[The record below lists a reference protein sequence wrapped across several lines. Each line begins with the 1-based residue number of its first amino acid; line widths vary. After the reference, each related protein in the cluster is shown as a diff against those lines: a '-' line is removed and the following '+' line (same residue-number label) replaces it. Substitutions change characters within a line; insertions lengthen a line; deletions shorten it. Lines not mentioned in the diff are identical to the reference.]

1 MSKTTSGSPAL
12 KEFEL
17 DSWWEAVLA
26 ELNADAE
33 WAEATKYFPA
43 RIEFRGEHASW
54 TVDTRDGRAVSVR
67 QGAHP
72 QGSDITIAAPDAEWR
87 RVIDGDTDWF
97 QGTSPGLGQIAVEG
111 DGIAAMR
118 NVKAMWLLLGALSRA
133 GKAAAEPGPYSPDPH
148 ADRHTALTGRYIVV
162 NGLRTYYEEAG
173 EGIPIVCI
181 HAAGQDTLMYRH
193 VLEGLSDEFRVISID
208 APGHGKTLEPEGGA
222 FRDIS
227 DHADFNEAF
236 MEALGLENPVIVGCS
251 MGGNMVLE
259 LAARR
264 PGFYRAVISAEGSD
278 YTPTVSDTLLEMLIL
293 NGAQILEGW
302 SESMTGHRT
311 PPGRA
316 REVVWQLRRVCP
328 EVIAADLTGYAGFD
342 RREHVGRIK
351 SPVLLL
357 RGDADWLVPQAMVEQ
372 VAGRIPGSRI
382 AVLEGTGHY
391 PMIENPVE
399 FNEAVRGFVK
409 ETVQ

>member
-1 MSKTTSGSPAL
+1 MSKVAHGSPAL

-26 ELNADAE
+26 ELNADTQ
-33 WAEATKYFPA
+33 WSEAAKYFPA
-43 RIEFRGEHASW
+43 RIGFRGEHASW
-54 TVDTRDGRAVSVR
+54 TIDTRDGRAVSVR
-67 QGAHP
+67 RGVHP
-72 QGSDITIAAPDAEWR
+72 QGADITIVAPDSEWR

-97 QGTSPGLGQIAVEG
+97 QGTSPGLGQITVEG

-118 NVKAMWLLLGALSRA
+118 NVKAMWCLLDALSRA
-133 GKAAAEPGPYSPDPH
+133 GKPAAEPGPYSPDPQTG
-148 ADRHTALTGRYIVV
+148 RHTALTGRYIEV

-236 MEALGLENPVIVGCS
+236 MEALGLESPVIVGCS

-311 PPGRA
+311 PPARA

-342 RREHVGRIK
+342 RREQVGRIE

-357 RGDADWLVPQAMVEQ
+357 RGDADWLVPQEMVEQ
-372 VAGRIPGSRI
+372 VSSRVPGSRI

-399 FNEAVRGFVK
+399 FNETVRGFVK
-409 ETVQ
+409 ETLR

>member
-1 MSKTTSGSPAL
+1 MSKKTSAADVL
-12 KEFEL
+12 EEFGQEP
-17 DSWWEAVLA
+17 WWDEVLA
-26 ELNADAE
+26 GLNADSE
-33 WAEATKYFPA
+33 WAEAAKYFPA
-43 RIEFRGEHASW
+43 RIEFRSDLTSW
-54 TVDTRDGRAVSVR
+54 TIDTRDGRAVSVR
-67 QGAHP
+67 RGTHP
-72 QGSDITIAAPDAEWR
+72 QGADITLVAPDAEWR

-97 QGTSPGLGQIAVEG
+97 QATSPGLGRLTVEG
-111 DGIAAMR
+111 DGVAAMR
-118 NVKAMWLLLGALSRA
+118 NVKAMWRFLGVLSTA
-133 GKAAAEPGPYSPDPH
+133 GRPAAEPGPYSPDPTEG
-148 ADRHTALTGRYIVV
+148 RHTGITGRYVEV
-162 NGLRTYYEEAG
+162 GGLRTYYEEAG

-208 APGHGKTLEPEGGA
+208 APGHGKTLEPEDGA
-222 FRDIS
+222 FRSIS

-236 MEALGLENPVIVGCS
+236 MAELGLENPVIVGCS

-264 PGFYRAVISAEGSD
+264 PDFYRAVISAEGSD
-278 YTPTVSDTLLEMLIL
+278 HTPTVSGTLLEMLLL

-302 SESMTGHRT
+302 SRSMTGRRT
-311 PPGRA
+311 PPQRA

-342 RREHVGRIK
+342 RRDQVGAIK

-357 RGDADWLVPQAMVEQ
+357 RGDADWLVPQEMVEQ
-372 VAGRIPGSRI
+372 VAERVPGSRI

-399 FNEAVRGFVK
+399 FNDTVRGFVE
-409 ETVQ
+409 ETLR

>member
-1 MSKTTSGSPAL
+1 MT
-12 KEFEL
+12 KETRSSHGLEKFEQET
-17 DSWWEAVLA
+17 WWEAVLA
-26 ELNADAE
+26 ELNADTQ
-33 WAEATKYFPA
+33 WADAAKYFPA
-43 RIEFRGEHASW
+43 RIEFRGDRTAW

-67 QGAHP
+67 RGTHP
-72 QGSDITIAAPDAEWR
+72 QGADVTLVAPDAEWR

-97 QGTSPGLGQIAVEG
+97 EGTSPGLGRITVEG
-111 DGIAAMR
+111 DGVAAMR
-118 NVKAMWLLLGALSRA
+118 NVKAMWRLLGALSTADKPALR
-133 GKAAAEPGPYSPDPH
+133 PGPYSPDPH
-148 ADRHTALTGRYIVV
+148 TGRHTAVTGHYVEV

-173 EGIPIVCI
+173 AGIPIVCI

-193 VLEGLSDEFRVISID
+193 VLEGLSDEYRVISID
-208 APGHGKTLEPEGGA
+208 APGHGKTLEPAGGA

-259 LAARR
+259 LASRR
-264 PGFYRAVISAEGSD
+264 PDFYRAVVSAEGSD
-278 YTPTVSDTLLEMLIL
+278 YTPTISDTVLEMLLL

-302 SESMTGHRT
+302 SQSITGHRT
-311 PPGRA
+311 PPERA

-342 RREHVGRIK
+342 RRDEVGRIK
-351 SPVLLL
+351 RPVLLL
-357 RGDADWLVPQAMVEQ
+357 RGDADWLVPQGMVEE

-399 FNEAVRGFVK
+399 FNDTVRAFVK
-409 ETVQ
+409 EALR

>member
-1 MSKTTSGSPAL
+1 MAKTPSGPGDL
-12 KEFEL
+12 KEFEQE
-17 DSWWEAVLA
+17 SWWEAVRT
-26 ELNADAE
+26 ELNADSQ
-33 WAEATKYFPA
+33 WAEAARYFPA
-43 RIEFRGEHASW
+43 RIEFRSDHSSW
-54 TVDTRDGRAVSVR
+54 TVDTRDGRVVSVR
-67 QGAHP
+67 QGPHP
-72 QGSDITIAAPDAEWR
+72 QGADITIVAPDAEWR
-87 RVIDGDTDWF
+87 RVIDGRTDWF
-97 QGTSPGLGQIAVEG
+97 EGTSPGLGRITVEG

-118 NVKAMWLLLGALSRA
+118 NVKAMWRLLGALSKA
-133 GKAAAEPGPYSPDPH
+133 GRPAAEPGPYSPDPETG
-148 ADRHTALTGRYIVV
+148 RHTVLTGRYIEV

-193 VLEGLSDEFRVISID
+193 VVEGLSDEFRVISID
-208 APGHGKTLEPEGGA
+208 APGHGKTLEPAGGA

-236 MEALGLENPVIVGCS
+236 IEALGLRNPVIVGCS

-259 LAARR
+259 LASRR
-264 PGFYRAVISAEGSD
+264 PDFYRAVISAEGSD
-278 YTPTVSDTLLEMLIL
+278 YTPTVSDTLLEMLLL
-293 NGAQILEGW
+293 NGPQILEGW
-302 SESMTGHRT
+302 SRSMTGHRT
-311 PPGRA
+311 PPDRA

-342 RREHVGRIK
+342 RRDQVGRIE

-357 RGDADWLVPQAMVEQ
+357 RGDADWLVPQEMVEQ
-372 VAGRIPGSRI
+372 VAGRIPGSQI

-399 FNEAVRGFVK
+399 FNQTVRDFVR
-409 ETVQ
+409 ETLR

>member
-1 MSKTTSGSPAL
+1 MSKVTSASSAL
-12 KEFEL
+12 EEFEQE
-17 DSWWEAVLA
+17 SWWETVLA
-26 ELNADAE
+26 ELNGDSQ
-33 WAEATKYFPA
+33 WGEAAKYFPA
-43 RIEFRGEHASW
+43 RIEFRSDQTSW
-54 TVDTRDGRAVSVR
+54 TIDTRDGRAVSAR
-67 QGAHP
+67 RGTHP
-72 QGSDITIAAPDAEWR
+72 QGADITIAAPDAEWR

-97 QGTSPGLGQIAVEG
+97 RGTSPGLGSITVEG
-111 DGIAAMR
+111 DGVAAMR
-118 NVKAMWLLLGALSRA
+118 NVKAMWRLLGALSVA
-133 GKAAAEPGPYSPDPH
+133 GKPTAEPGPYSADP
-148 ADRHTALTGRYIVV
+148 ATDRHTAITGRYVEV
-162 NGLRTYYEEAG
+162 AGLRTYYEEAG
-173 EGIPIVCI
+173 DGIPIVCI

-208 APGHGKTLEPEGGA
+208 APGHGKTLEPPHGA
-222 FRDIS
+222 FRSIS

-236 MEALGLENPVIVGCS
+236 MTALGLENPVVVGCS

-264 PGFYRAVISAEGSD
+264 PDFYQAVISAEGSD
-278 YTPTVSDTLLEMLIL
+278 YTPTVSDTLLEMLLL

-311 PPGRA
+311 PPQRA

-342 RREHVGRIK
+342 RRDQVGGIK

-357 RGDADWLVPQAMVEQ
+357 RGDADWLVPQDMVEQ

-399 FNEAVRGFVK
+399 FNDTVRSFVR
-409 ETVQ
+409 ETSR

>member
-1 MSKTTSGSPAL
+1 MSKTPRGTTDL
-12 KEFEL
+12 KEFEQ
-17 DSWWEAVLA
+17 DSWWEAVRA
-26 ELNADAE
+26 ELNADTV
-33 WAEATKYFPA
+33 WTEAAKYFPA
-43 RIEFRGEHASW
+43 RIEFRSDHGSW
-54 TVDTRDGRAVSVR
+54 TVDTRDGYVVSVR
-67 QGAHP
+67 QGSHP
-72 QGSDITIAAPDAEWR
+72 QGADVTLVAPDAEWR
-87 RVIDGDTDWF
+87 RVIDGKTDWF
-97 QGTSPGLGQIAVEG
+97 EGTSPGLGEITVEG

-118 NVKAMWLLLGALSRA
+118 NVKAMWRLLGALSTA
-133 GKAAAEPGPYSPDPH
+133 GKPAAEPGPYSPDPETG
-148 ADRHTALTGRYIVV
+148 RHTALTGHYIEV

-173 EGIPIVCI
+173 EGDPIVCI

-208 APGHGKTLEPEGGA
+208 APGHGKTLEPVGGA

-236 MEALGLENPVIVGCS
+236 IDALGLQNPAIVGCS

-264 PGFYRAVISAEGSD
+264 PDFYRAVISAEGSD
-278 YTPTVSDTLLEMLIL
+278 YTPTVSDTLLEMLLL

-302 SESMTGHRT
+302 SSSMTGYRT
-311 PPGRA
+311 PPERA
-316 REVVWQLRRVCP
+316 REVIWQLRRVCP

-342 RREHVGRIK
+342 RRDQVGRIK

-357 RGDADWLVPQAMVEQ
+357 RGDADWLVPQAMVEE
-372 VAGRIPGSRI
+372 VSSRIPGSRI
-382 AVLEGTGHY
+382 SVLEGTGHY

-399 FNEAVRGFVK
+399 FNQTVRDFVK
-409 ETVQ
+409 ENRR

>member
-1 MSKTTSGSPAL
+1 MSMTPNDPSDL
-12 KEFEL
+12 QEFEQ
-17 DSWWEAVLA
+17 DTWWEAVRA
-26 ELNADAE
+26 ELNADAQ
-33 WAEATKYFPA
+33 WTEAAKYFSA
-43 RIEFRGEHASW
+43 RIELRGDRASW
-54 TVDTRDGRAVSVR
+54 TVDTRDGHAVSVR
-67 QGAHP
+67 RGTHP
-72 QGSDITIAAPDAEWR
+72 QGADITVVAPDAEWR
-87 RVIDGDTDWF
+87 RVIDGRTDWF
-97 QGTSPGLGQIAVEG
+97 EGTSPGLGRITVEG

-118 NVKAMWLLLGALSRA
+118 NVKAMWRLLGALSTA
-133 GKAAAEPGPYSPDPH
+133 GRPPTAPGPYSPAPETG
-148 ADRHTALTGRYIVV
+148 RHTAVTGRYIEVG
-162 NGLRTYYEEAG
+162 GLRTYYEEAG
-173 EGIPIVCI
+173 EGIPIVCV

-193 VLEGLSDEFRVISID
+193 VVEQLSDEFRVISLD
-208 APGHGKTLEPEGGA
+208 APGHGKTLEPAGGA

-236 MEALGLENPVIVGCS
+236 IDSLGLENPVVVGCS

-278 YTPTVSDTLLEMLIL
+278 HTPTVSDTLLEMLLL

-302 SESMTGHRT
+302 SRSMTGHRT
-311 PPGRA
+311 PPDRA

-342 RREHVGRIK
+342 RRDQVGRIQ

-357 RGDADWLVPQAMVEQ
+357 RGDADWLVPQDMVEQ
-372 VAGRIPGSRI
+372 VSGRIPGSRI

-399 FNEAVRGFVK
+399 FNRAVRDFVK
-409 ETVQ
+409 ETL